1 MANRSGVLKDLSTF
15 YLCDCV
21 ISNVASSVDVDDI
34 IHSRIEFVTTDQIQ
48 LLYSYP
54 VGYLLQE
61 NGPPDRVVQENDS
74 GILVD
79 LPI

>member
-1 MANRSGVLKDLSTF
+1 M
-15 YLCDCV
+15 

-54 VGYLLQE
+54 TSYLLQE
-61 NGPPDRVVQENDS
+61 VGGLDKIVQENSS

-79 LPI
+79 LPL